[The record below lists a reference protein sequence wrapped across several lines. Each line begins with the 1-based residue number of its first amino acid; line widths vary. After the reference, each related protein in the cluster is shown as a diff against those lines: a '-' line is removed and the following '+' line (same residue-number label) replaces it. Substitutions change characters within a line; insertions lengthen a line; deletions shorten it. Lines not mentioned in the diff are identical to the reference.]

1 MKKSNNHQPKSTRL
15 ITVGWKHSVKNT
27 FTQVTEQKG
36 GGKFKVAVSH
46 YGRHIYDVIT
56 SLRRGFEMGDHL

>member
-1 MKKSNNHQPKSTRL
+1 MTIP
-15 ITVGWKHSVKNT
+15 
-27 FTQVTEQKG
+27 TQTIAFIDEQ
-36 GGKFKVAVSH
+36 FSH